1 MNVLEQNTL
10 IRLCI
15 TSKETAFYFWLQFW
29 SQTTNCIVMNA
40 LMKSSQVFL
49 SNEQYF
55 LPIKKIACKN
65 WEKVKRKALNL
76 LNFHRTLVVH
86 LFWILH
92 QFTSFM
98 WVIYF
103 RMVWYNIFSLEI
115 EEEFSTLIVDPI
127 TSTITVQ

>member
-55 LPIKKIACKN
+55 LPIKRLPAKIEK
-65 WEKVKRKALNL
+65 KVKRKALNL
-76 LNFHRTLVVH
+76 LNFHRTWAVH
-86 LFWILH
+86 LFWILQ

>member
-49 SNEQYF
+49 FKIWENSANEQYF
-55 LPIKKIACKN
+55 LPIKRLPAKI
-65 WEKVKRKALNL
+65 EKRWSEKHWIYWTFIEHGQYIFFEFCNNL
-76 LNFHRTLVVH
+76 RVLCEWFTLG
-86 LFWILH
+86 WYG
-92 QFTSFM
+92 T
-98 WVIYF
+98 IYF
-103 RMVWYNIFSLEI
+103 LLKLKKSFQHW
-115 EEEFSTLIVDPI
+115 
-127 TSTITVQ
+127 